1 MKNIILVIILFITGV
16 SCKAQTT
23 ISLEQAY
30 QYSKSDDGIPETVTY
45 IKDINNRLDQ
55 FVGTWKGSY
64 NGKNYEFK
72 FIKKLNYTKYTV
84 KWDKLIGRILIK
96 DSNGNIIY
104 NTMNESDDNTMFW
117 GYQLQTRAYV
127 MSFVYNS
134 YCNDSGDIFIEV
146 RKNNSNEMTLY
157 FYKDGG
163 LYNPAKCPNYDTYV
177 PLLPKDKIVLTKQ

>member
-1 MKNIILVIILFITGV
+1 MKNIILVIILVITGV

-45 IKDINNRLDQ
+45 VKDINNRLDQ

-64 NGKNYEFK
+64 NGKNYEFN
-72 FIKKLNYTKYTV
+72 FVKKIYYGSYSI
-84 KWDKLIGRILIK
+84 KWDQLIGRILIK
-96 DSNGNIIY
+96 DGNGNIIY
-104 NTMNESDDNTMFW
+104 NTMNEVDDNTMFW
-117 GYQLQTRAYV
+117 GNQMQAKTYV
-127 MSFVYNS
+127 MSFIKDS
-134 YCNDSGDIFIEV
+134 YCNGGGDVFIEV
-146 RKNNSNEMTLY
+146 SKYDSKKMYLH
-157 FYKDGG
+157 FDKDGG

>member
-45 IKDINNRLDQ
+45 VKDINNRLDQ

-72 FIKKLNYTKYTV
+72 FIKKLNY
-84 KWDKLIGRILIK
+84 
-96 DSNGNIIY
+96 N
-104 NTMNESDDNTMFW
+104 DNTIYLIIMKGF
-117 GYQLQTRAYV
+117 
-127 MSFVYNS
+127 
-134 YCNDSGDIFIEV
+134 
-146 RKNNSNEMTLY
+146 
-157 FYKDGG
+157 
-163 LYNPAKCPNYDTYV
+163 
-177 PLLPKDKIVLTKQ
+177 